1 MEVMLLQLKS
11 DGPLYRQVADA
22 VREKIRSGR
31 WPGGMRLPG
40 TRTLARDLGVSR
52 IVVLIAYDQ
61 LAAEGYLTARSR
73 SGTRVVDRVA
83 DRLERPRAVPR
94 TQRRPRVSPY
104 AARARA
110 LEPQAF
116 PPRKRRPDS
125 HAIDFSYT
133 RTLPDEGT
141 LQSWRRALARA
152 AAKPLLDYP
161 DPAGNERLRKL
172 IADDLREQRG
182 VTAVADDVVIV
193 NGSQQALDITARL
206 LVSEGTSIGIE
217 DPHYQGTR
225 QAFLAAGATLI
236 PCPVDEDGLDI
247 GRNAERLRRAHAIC
261 VTPSHQFPTGGVMTA
276 ARRLALLS
284 WAAGQDAWIVEDDYE
299 SEFRH
304 GVGAMS
310 ALQGLDTQGRV
321 IYLGTFARSLFPAL
335 RLGYVVVP
343 PALRDHFRAIKWLA
357 DRGSSPT
364 EQQALAELMESG
376 AFARARRRI
385 GRRLARKRNGLVG
398 ALRATFDDRKVAWSG
413 VASGTHVFL
422 RLSGIRAAETGTI
435 VRGVARLGVR
445 VYSGVPYFLRPPRE
459 ATLILGYATVREEDI
474 EPGISRL
481 RRALAGVVHNR
492 AKGDAARPRRSTS

>member
-1 MEVMLLQLKS
+1 MLLQLKN
-11 DGPLYRQVADA
+11 DGPLYRQVADS

-52 IVVLIAYDQ
+52 IVVLVAYEQ
-61 LAAEGYLTARSR
+61 LAAEGYLQARSR
-73 SGTRVVDRVA
+73 SGSRVTDRVA
-83 DRLERPRAVPR
+83 DRLEQPRATPR
-94 TQRRPRVSPY
+94 KQRRPGPLSPY
-104 AARARA
+104 AERARA

-116 PPRKRRPDS
+116 PPPERRPDS

-141 LQSWRRALARA
+141 LQSWRRALSRA

-161 DPAGNERLRKL
+161 DPAGSERLRKL

-182 VTAVADDVVIV
+182 VIAGAEDVVVV

-206 LVSEGTSIGIE
+206 LVGEGTSIGIE

-247 GRNAERLRRAHAIC
+247 GRNAGRLRGARAVC
-261 VTPSHQFPTGGVMTA
+261 VTPSHQFPTGAVMTA
-276 ARRLALLS
+276 ARRLELLS
-284 WAAGQDAWIVEDDYE
+284 WAAAEDAWIVEDDYE

-304 GVGAMS
+304 GVGAIS
-310 ALQGLDTQGRV
+310 ALQGLDTHGRV
-321 IYLGTFARSLFPAL
+321 VYLGTFARSLFPAL

-343 PALRDHFRAIKWLA
+343 RALRNHFRAIKWLA

-376 AFARARRRI
+376 AFERARRRL
-385 GRRLARKRNGLVG
+385 GRLLAHKRNALVG
-398 ALRATFDDRKVAWSG
+398 ALRATFAGREVASSG
-413 VASGTHVFL
+413 ATSGTHVFL
-422 RLSGIRAAETGTI
+422 RLRGIRSRETSAI
-435 VRGVARLGVR
+435 VRRAARRGVR
-445 VYSGVPYFLRPPRE
+445 VYSGLPYFLRPPRE

-474 EPGISRL
+474 ERGISRL
-481 RRALAGVVHNR
+481 GRALADHS
-492 AKGDAARPRRSTS
+492 AARCRSAS